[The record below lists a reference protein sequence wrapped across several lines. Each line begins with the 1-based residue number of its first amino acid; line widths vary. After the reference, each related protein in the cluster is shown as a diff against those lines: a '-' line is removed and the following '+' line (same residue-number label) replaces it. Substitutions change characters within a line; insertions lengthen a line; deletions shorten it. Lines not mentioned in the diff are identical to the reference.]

1 MSQPTTH
8 AAIYATL
15 RDAIIDAGYTQDH
28 HLLGNVQA
36 PSPLRAGSF
45 RIEPTGYEDT
55 GAYAVQRDGVMRIRE
70 SITVHVTDPMDTQQ
84 EASWLAARLRANG
97 VISAVLT
104 SALQVVDLDGV
115 TSALESEGNY
125 IRHAIDFGVTYD
137 LAVT

>member
-8 AAIYATL
+8 AVVYGVL
-15 RDAIIDAGYTQDH
+15 RDAIVAAGYKQDH

-55 GAYAVQRDGVMRIRE
+55 GDYAVQRDNVMRIRE
-70 SITVHVTDPMDTQQ
+70 AITVHVTDPMDVKQ
-84 EASWLAARLRANG
+84 ENSWLAARLRANE
-97 VISAVLT
+97 VVAAVLT
-104 SALQVVDLDGV
+104 STLQVVNLEAV
-115 TSALESEGNY
+115 TSGLDTDGNY
-125 IRHAIDFGVTYD
+125 ILHALDFVVVYD